1 MLNKKIRK
9 MHELLGVLHVKP
21 QKENFNLAHKKS
33 FSSVT
38 LLNRKNVYY
47 RFFIQIIIKSIES
60 VTSL

>member
-1 MLNKKIRK
+1 